1 MGSTVNKRS
10 FERVSVRL
18 STRLLYNDTPYPG
31 LVMNLS
37 EKGMFIST
45 KLRAPEGS
53 VIEVDMPLGNE
64 VLIGP
69 FRVKRRLESGEFKDY
84 NENNGLA
91 CETINRS
98 SCFDEYIKSLK

>member
-1 MGSTVNKRS
+1 MSSIINRRS

-18 STRLLYNDTPYPG
+18 SARLLYNNTPYPG
-31 LVMNLS
+31 VVMNLS

-45 KLRAPEGS
+45 RLRVPEGS
-53 VIEVDMPLGNE
+53 VIEVDMPLGNK

-69 FRVKRRLESGEFKDY
+69 FRVKRQVESGEFKDY
-84 NENNGLA
+84 SENNGLA

-98 SCFDEYIKSLK
+98 SCFDEYISSLK